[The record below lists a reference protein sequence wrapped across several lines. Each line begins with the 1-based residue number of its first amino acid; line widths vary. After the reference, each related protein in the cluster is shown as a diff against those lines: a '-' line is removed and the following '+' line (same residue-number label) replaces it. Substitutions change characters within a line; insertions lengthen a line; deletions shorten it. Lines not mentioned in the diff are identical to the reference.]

1 MKVRE
6 IIERLEQ
13 EYPRQMALSW
23 DNPGLQVGRME
34 QEAEKAV
41 VALDATDEVIQQ
53 CVRWEADLLVTHH
66 PLLMSGIRQ
75 INSENFQGRKILALA
90 ENQIAHYA
98 MHTNYDVTKMKELAG
113 EALKLSGQE
122 ILEETGTLE
131 DGTPCG
137 VGCVGNLPYK
147 MTAKECCKYVKKAFE
162 LDHIRLF
169 GSQDVMVERIAVS
182 PGSGKS
188 MIAPALGCGAQMLVT
203 GDIGHHDGLDAAEQG
218 MLIADAGHYGTEHLF
233 IRQVAAYLR
242 EAFPQLEVREIETG
256 APFTVF

>member
-13 EYPRQMALSW
+13 EYPRHLALSW

-34 QEAEKAV
+34 QEAEKVV
-41 VALDATDEVIQQ
+41 VALDATDEVVKQ

-75 INSENFQGRKILALA
+75 INSGDFHGRRILDLA
-90 ENQIAHYA
+90 ENRIAHYA

-113 EALKLSGQE
+113 QALKLSDRE
-122 ILEETGTLE
+122 ILEETGTLD

-137 VGCVGNLPYK
+137 VGCVGSLPRQ
-147 MTAKECCKYVKKAFE
+147 MTAKECCEYIKEAFE
-162 LDHIRLF
+162 LDSIRLF
-169 GSQDVMVERIAVS
+169 GNPDAAVERVAVS

-203 GDIGHHDGLDAAEQG
+203 GDIGHHDGLDAVEQG
-218 MLIADAGHYGTEHLF
+218 MIVADAGHYGTEHLF
-233 IRQVAAYLR
+233 IRQTAEYLR
-242 EAFPQLEVREIETG
+242 EAFPGLEVRELETG
-256 APFTVF
+256 APFVVL